1 VLRNKVHT
9 AIEQGER
16 ERFIPASMKSK
27 NQWVCWKL
35 DGKRKLPFDAKTGRM
50 ASSTDSS
57 TWSDYQTAQDAVERY
72 GYNNVGFEL
81 LREIAIDIDHGRD
94 EAGNL
99 TPLARNVVENFSD
112 TFIEVSQSGEG
123 LHIFCYGSIPA
134 AIKTRE
140 IEIYSEKRFIAVTG
154 RAVCPHELKDKSEE
168 VMQLWNWLVAKRNA
182 GRQERTEQQPHD
194 FVCSLSAQEI
204 IDRAS
209 RSKGGSVFAQL
220 YAGQWQNLG
229 IGDSTQSS
237 ADLSFA
243 NKLAFWTGC
252 DRSMMC
258 EIFRASGLYRNPRK
272 MNLAIDRAIRDCG
285 QVYHGNERK

>member
-1 VLRNKVHT
+1 MLKNPVHA
-9 AIEQGER
+9 AIAQAEK
-16 ERFIPASMKSK
+16 ERFVPDSMKQK

-220 YAGQWQNLG
+220 YAGQWQALG
-229 IGDSTQSS
+229 IGDNTQSS

-243 NKLAFWTGC
+243 NRLYFWTGG
-252 DRSMMC
+252 DSALMT
-258 EIFRASGLYRNPRK
+258 EIFKNSGMFR
-272 MNLAIDRAIRDCG
+272 
-285 QVYHGNERK
+285 NERKTRLAISKALADGGEVYGAGRK